1 MVLEVQVSGE
11 GNSGGRV
18 LIWACAW
25 LTPEARTTAM
35 VMQWASGVG
44 GRAVGW
50 CVGTFAFTMREA
62 PGGSRTEFSGLTSF

>member
-35 VMQWASGVG
+35 VMQWARG
-44 GRAVGW
+44 GRWKGSL
-50 CVGTFAFTMREA
+50 
-62 PGGSRTEFSGLTSF
+62 GGLVCRDFCFYNEGGPWGVLEQSSQV